1 MPRLTLGAWLFIIAL
16 DVALVA
22 CIWWLVEAIA

>member
-1 MPRLTLGAWLFIIAL
+1 MPRLTLGAWLFIIGL

-22 CIWWLVEAIA
+22 CIWGLFKAVA